1 MSHGLR
7 GPVIPSLI
15 RRCRPGALT
24 RRFAVTGGGIPNVDS
39 DACPISAPCPPR
51 RCAHERALPNPNGI
65 TSQSVVSRFFPQPQR
80 GCIHRS
86 CTGGFNPVGV
96 VFHFDGLPRVASWTR
111 QPWAKCR
118 YPVGVIISP
127 ESHAR
132 QIFVGLRHLGAQR
145 VLFSFNASALASSW
159 RRVCTAK

>member
-24 RRFAVTGGGIPNVDS
+24 RRFAVTGGAFPMLIRMPAPSARRARPAG
-39 DACPISAPCPPR
+39 AHMSAPCPIPTGLR
-51 RCAHERALPNPNGI
+51 PKAQGCEARATLG
-65 TSQSVVSRFFPQPQR
+65 VVSRFFPQPQR
-80 GCIHRS
+80 GCIHRP

-118 YPVGVIISP
+118 SPVGVIISP

-132 QIFVGLRHLGAQR
+132 QIFVGLRHLGAQH
-145 VLFSFNASALASSW
+145 LLGSAF
-159 RRVCTAK
+159 